1 MQEVQSYR
9 RCDGEKMTEDT
20 GGDYTVTTVALSE
33 PCPGCDG
40 KGWQAR
46 YDGVRVW
53 CPMCNGSGKK
63 QYPVPVVP
71 PYIPPPYVP
80 YVPDPNTPWW
90 PTPYWTTSGPFCFTI
105 STKKQ

>member
-1 MQEVQSYR
+1 MQEIQSYR
-9 RCDGEKMTEDT
+9 RCDGEKMTEEMNTTT
-20 GGDYTVTTVALSE
+20 GTQEYTVALSE

-40 KGWQAR
+40 RGWQAR

-71 PYIPPPYVP
+71 PYIPP
-80 YVPDPNTPWW
+80 YVPDPNIPWW
-90 PTPYWTTSGPFCFTI
+90 PTLPYYWTTTGPFCYTI